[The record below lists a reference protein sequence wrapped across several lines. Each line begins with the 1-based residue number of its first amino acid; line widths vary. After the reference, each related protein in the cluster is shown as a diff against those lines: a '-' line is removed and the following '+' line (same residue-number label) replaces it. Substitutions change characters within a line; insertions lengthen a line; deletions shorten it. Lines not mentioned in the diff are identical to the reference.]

1 MSERKLNAVTQSA
14 GNLRFSLWHVMFS
27 RAEIPVTFLLRML
40 PTRKFGIV
48 PHSRSH
54 SHLSLGYGKYRTR
67 IS

>member
-1 MSERKLNAVTQSA
+1 
-14 GNLRFSLWHVMFS
+14 MFS
-27 RAEIPVTFLLRML
+27 RAEILVTFLLRML

-48 PHSRSH
+48 PHSH